1 MSQQPSYRPN
11 VANQQRV
18 APAATQIQ
26 RSPSLPINKQSIS
39 QQGSAKVMSPHSSI
53 MGTSSSRPS
62 VQSSNAHQIS
72 TIMNQSQDHATTKVQ
87 QAPPSQIHT
96 HIQNHVHVDE
106 RSPANALQSPAITE
120 IQQPTT
126 IDPNAVFDHAE
137 WARRRK
143 AQEDAEAAKRLKEH
157 KIPAPLQ
164 PPPPVAQPT
173 QATQA
178 PVPQQSTPKTSTPDQ
193 SKSMKQKE
201 PIPEDE
207 IRAEMRAFAEKLRTW
222 KSRDS
227 SGNVDEM
234 WRQTL
239 QGTNNSFLLGTRISS
254 QTPQLSRISVPGK
267 STPKLD
273 TSGVSPSFDD
283 SVALGS
289 PFQVPG
295 GDDLP
300 DLGKFPAMRRRTRA
314 DKGVSRSAK
323 AGQVAAARAI
333 TQSSPPPASL
343 HLGKSTP
350 QSAAATPLDAGA
362 ESMRR
367 AMQAFHQ
374 TPTPATPDPST
385 PTTQPKAKIQS
396 TVWPEEQKP
405 QLSET
410 AKIFLESQP
419 MNKGKQIAAEEIL
432 NMLNQNPSYDQ
443 LCIMLANRGFAVP
456 RAAFAQELLDIVPAG
471 GSKNSTTA
479 ANADDTPAKKP
490 RGRPK
495 KTSIATPIESP
506 VVAQSTN
513 GASMPWGG
521 NLAQSTMHASDGK
534 ASELANGDG
543 AEYAPFYEKMRL
555 MSGQSPA
562 QSQSTPPLL
571 PPGKKRNIG
580 ELGKGVEVNG
590 ASIGKKQQFDR
601 PGVVKNQRE

>member
-1 MSQQPSYRPN
+1 MSQQSSYRPN
-11 VANQQRV
+11 VASQQRV
-18 APAATQIQ
+18 APAATQIR
-26 RSPSLPINKQSIS
+26 RSPSLPVKQQSIS
-39 QQGSAKVMSPHSSI
+39 QQGSVKVASPHSSI

-72 TIMNQSQDHATTKVQ
+72 TIMNQSQDHATTKIQ

-96 HIQNHVHVDE
+96 HVQNHVHVDE
-106 RSPANALQSPAITE
+106 RSPANVLQSPAITE

-126 IDPNAVFDHAE
+126 IDPKTVFDHAE

-143 AQEDAEAAKRLKEH
+143 FQEDSEAAKRAKEH

-164 PPPPVAQPT
+164 PPPPVAQPA
-173 QATQA
+173 QATQV

-193 SKSMKQKE
+193 LKSMKQKE

-207 IRAEMRAFAEKLRTW
+207 IRAEMRAFAEKLRMW
-222 KSRDS
+222 KSRDP

-267 STPKLD
+267 STPNID
-273 TSGVSPSFDD
+273 TSGISPSFDD
-283 SVALGS
+283 SIALGS
-289 PFQVPG
+289 PFQAVG
-295 GDDLP
+295 SDDLP

-333 TQSSPPPASL
+333 TQSSPPPTAS
-343 HLGKSTP
+343 HLGKQTP
-350 QSAAATPLDAGA
+350 LTATTPLDAGA

-385 PTTQPKAKIQS
+385 PTTQSKAKVQS

-410 AKIFLESQP
+410 AKTFLESQP
-419 MNKGKQIAAEEIL
+419 VNKGKQIAAEEIL

-443 LCIMLANRGFAVP
+443 LCLMLAGRGFAVP
-456 RAAFAQELLDIVPAG
+456 RAAFAQELLDIVPSG
-471 GSKNSTTA
+471 SSKNSTTA
-479 ANADDTPAKKP
+479 ANTDDTPAKKP

-506 VVAQSTN
+506 VVAQSIN

-521 NLAQSTMHASDGK
+521 NLAQSTMDGK
-534 ASELANGDG
+534 ANELANGDG

-555 MSGQSPA
+555 ISGQSPA
-562 QSQSTPPLL
+562 QTQNTAPL
-571 PPGKKRNIG
+571 PQPGKKRNIG
-580 ELGKGVEVNG
+580 ELVKGVEVNG
-590 ASIGKKQQFDR
+590 TSLGKKQQFDR